1 MFCGQIRNMLP
12 TADGKNICLGAQIVG
27 LEASPEGRQVLERL
41 CGIVERYHQIN
52 QSSVKQQDFQA
63 EPKVTDAAF

>member
-1 MFCGQIRNMLP
+1 MFSGQIRNMLP
-12 TADGKNICLGAQIVG
+12 TADGNNVCLGVQIVG

-41 CGIVERYHQIN
+41 CGVVERYHQIN

-63 EPKVTDAAF
+63 EPRVTDAVL